1 MKGIRLLIDLL
12 KERWLHKTNT
22 FKKPIF
28 LIKNMVTELTN
39 GVFNE
44 FIKEGTVLI
53 DFYADWCMPCVMMG
67 PVVEE
72 ISEKFGKKLK
82 VGKVNVED
90 GQEIA
95 QKFNV
100 SSIPNFVLFKDG
112 KVITNFVGAMSE
124 EDFSERIKKF
134 L

>member
-1 MKGIRLLIDLL
+1 
-12 KERWLHKTNT
+12 
-22 FKKPIF
+22 
-28 LIKNMVTELTN
+28 MVTELTN
-39 GVFNE
+39 GEFNE

-67 PVVEE
+67 PIVEDVA
-72 ISEKFGKKLK
+72 EKFEKKKLK

-90 GQEIA
+90 GHAIA

-100 SSIPNFVLFKDG
+100 SSISNFVLFKDG
-112 KVITNFVGAMSE
+112 RVAANFVGAMSE
-124 EDFSERIKKF
+124 EDFSERLKKF

>member
-1 MKGIRLLIDLL
+1 
-12 KERWLHKTNT
+12 
-22 FKKPIF
+22 
-28 LIKNMVTELTN
+28 MVTELTN
-39 GVFNE
+39 GAFNE
-44 FIKEGTVLI
+44 FVKEGTVLI

>member
-1 MKGIRLLIDLL
+1 
-12 KERWLHKTNT
+12 
-22 FKKPIF
+22 
-28 LIKNMVTELTN
+28 MVTELTN
-39 GVFNE
+39 GEFNE
-44 FIKEGTVLI
+44 FIKEGTALV

-67 PVVEE
+67 PIVEDVA
-72 ISEKFGKKLK
+72 EKFEDKLK

-90 GQEIA
+90 GHAIA

-112 KVITNFVGAMSE
+112 KVVANFLGAMSE
-124 EDFSERIKKF
+124 EDFAERLKKF

>member
-1 MKGIRLLIDLL
+1 
-12 KERWLHKTNT
+12 
-22 FKKPIF
+22 
-28 LIKNMVTELTN
+28 MVIELTN
-39 GVFNE
+39 GKFGE

-67 PVVEE
+67 PIVEE
-72 ISEKFGKKLK
+72 VAEKFNGKLK

-90 GQEIA
+90 GHEIA
-95 QKFNV
+95 QKFGV

-112 KVITNFVGAMSE
+112 KVVGNFVGAMSE
-124 EDFSERIKKF
+124 EDFADRLKKF

>member
-1 MKGIRLLIDLL
+1 
-12 KERWLHKTNT
+12 
-22 FKKPIF
+22 
-28 LIKNMVTELTN
+28 MVTELTN
-39 GVFNE
+39 GKFND
-44 FIKEGTVLI
+44 FVKEGTVLI

-67 PVVEE
+67 PIVEDVA
-72 ISEKFGKKLK
+72 EKFEKKKLK

-90 GQEIA
+90 GSAIA

-112 KVITNFVGAMSE
+112 KVVANFVGAMSE
-124 EDFSERIKKF
+124 DDFSERLKKF

>member
-1 MKGIRLLIDLL
+1 
-12 KERWLHKTNT
+12 
-22 FKKPIF
+22 
-28 LIKNMVTELTN
+28 MVTELTN
-39 GVFNE
+39 GKFNE
-44 FIKEGTVLI
+44 FIKEGNVLI

-67 PVVEE
+67 PIVED
-72 ISEKFGKKLK
+72 IVEKFAKKLK

-90 GQEIA
+90 WHEIA

-112 KVITNFVGAMSE
+112 KVVTNFVGAMSE
-124 EDFSERIKKF
+124 DDFSAKLKSF

>member
-1 MKGIRLLIDLL
+1 
-12 KERWLHKTNT
+12 
-22 FKKPIF
+22 
-28 LIKNMVTELTN
+28 MVTELTN
-39 GVFNE
+39 GKFTE

-67 PVVEE
+67 PIVED
-72 ISEKFGKKLK
+72 IGEKFGKKLK

-90 GQEIA
+90 GHAIA

-112 KVITNFVGAMSE
+112 KVIANFVGAMSE
-124 EDFSERIKKF
+124 EDFTEKLKKF

>member
-1 MKGIRLLIDLL
+1 
-12 KERWLHKTNT
+12 
-22 FKKPIF
+22 
-28 LIKNMVTELTN
+28 MVTELTN
-39 GVFNE
+39 GAFNE

-67 PVVEE
+67 PIVEDVA
-72 ISEKFGKKLK
+72 EKFGKKLK

-90 GQEIA
+90 GHEIA
-95 QKFNV
+95 QKFGV
-100 SSIPNFVLFKDG
+100 SSIPNFVMFKDG

-124 EDFSERIKKF
+124 EDFSERLKKF